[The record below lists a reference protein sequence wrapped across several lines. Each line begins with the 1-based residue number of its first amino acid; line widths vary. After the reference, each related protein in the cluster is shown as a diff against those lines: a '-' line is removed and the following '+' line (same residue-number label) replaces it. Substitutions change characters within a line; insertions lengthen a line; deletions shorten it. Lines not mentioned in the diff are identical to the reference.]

1 MCIYF
6 YTYIWWVMM
15 NGRIPNIGLLPLFPE
30 NQMQSLQAGQV
41 EMVSLFVSHLY
52 YCLWT
57 PFHFMLL
64 SQIAV

>member
-1 MCIYF
+1 
-6 YTYIWWVMM
+6 M

-41 EMVSLFVSHLY
+41 EMVSLLVSHLY